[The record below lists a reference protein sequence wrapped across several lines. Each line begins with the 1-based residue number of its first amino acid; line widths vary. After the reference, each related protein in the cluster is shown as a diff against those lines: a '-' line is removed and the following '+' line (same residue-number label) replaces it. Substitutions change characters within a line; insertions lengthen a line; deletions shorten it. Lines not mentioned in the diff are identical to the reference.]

1 MKEVLRGTFR
11 NHCFDCSKGMSTLAF
26 RKSADLS
33 IKKPLAPVF
42 LLYGSQDYLI
52 RFMMKQIIQAAL
64 PEEEREFNLS
74 RYDMLEAPVQEAIE
88 EAETVPF
95 MGSKKVVLI
104 ENPYF
109 LTAEK
114 VKAKQD
120 HHLPSLKSYLDNP
133 SPDTVVVLVAPYE
146 KLDRRKSLVKTLEKK
161 AKVYELSYVSD
172 ATLYGLMETIA
183 LKYGA
188 TYTRGGHEQLVASA
202 GQNLARLAGEVEK
215 CALYCGKER
224 PIDREAVLEIGSR
237 SLETNVFLLVNNV
250 MERRT
255 VDALHLLHEL
265 VAMKEEPL
273 KLLALLERQFR
284 MVYQVAA
291 YRDAGYTQKAIAAK
305 INAHPYAVKMAAEQ
319 AGMFSTEAMEQVL
332 ARCAET
338 DDRIKTGRTD
348 KLLGLELLIRRISSA
363 A

>member
-1 MKEVLRGTFR
+1 M
-11 NHCFDCSKGMSTLAF
+11 SKLAF

-33 IKKPLAPVF
+33 LKKPLAPVF
-42 LLYGSQDYLI
+42 LLYGTQDYLI
-52 RFMMKQIIQAAL
+52 HFMMKQIIQAAL

-74 RYDMLEAPVQEAIE
+74 RYDMFETAVQEALE
-88 EAETVPF
+88 EADTIPF
-95 MGSKKVVLI
+95 IGSKKVVVI
-104 ENPYF
+104 DHPFF
-109 LTAEK
+109 LTGEK
-114 VKAKQD
+114 VKAKPD

-133 SPDTVVVLVAPYE
+133 SPDTVLILAAPYE
-146 KLDRRKSLVKTLEKK
+146 KLDRRKALVKTLEKK
-161 AKVYELSYVSD
+161 TEVRELSYVSD

-188 TYTRGGHEQLVASA
+188 TYTRGGHEQLAASD
-202 GQNLARLAGEVEK
+202 GQNLARFAGEVEK

-224 PIDREAVLEIGSR
+224 PIDREAVIEIGSR
-237 SLETNVFLLVNNV
+237 SLETNVFLLVNKV
-250 MERRT
+250 MKRQT

-284 MVYQVAA
+284 MVCQVTA
-291 YRDAGYTQKAIAAK
+291 YRDEGYTQKAIATK
-305 INAHPYAVKMAAEQ
+305 IGAHPYAVKMAAEQ
-319 AGMFSTEAMEQVL
+319 ADMFSTEEMAQVL
-332 ARCAET
+332 ALCTET
-338 DDRIKTGRTD
+338 DYQIKTGRAD